1 MFDAKLKEG
10 VEYFEQMLKVMPDD
24 RTTLEFLTVAY
35 PQMGQPEKAEW
46 ALAELA
52 RVLLKEGDVEHAAAL
67 LPRLE
72 ACSGQKA
79 KLMSIRIRASS
90 GPRPELVPEAMP
102 ESPPPGDDV
111 FSEARDSEVKLAE
124 KLGDKEVAAQLM
136 AMSDNGRASLVS
148 ALYFLE
154 REKGDSFEV
163 TVARLCDEYKEPPVP
178 LEIFTPDRKLAEKL
192 GEELVKTRGV
202 IPFATLGKLTLVA
215 YLSPHDEGLKRKVEK
230 ALGTKVRF
238 YLATPEAVE
247 KAVDAIWPKEEP
259 KA

>member
-10 VEYFEQMLKVMPDD
+10 VAYFEQMLKVMPDD
-24 RTTLEFLTVAY
+24 RTTLEFLAVAY
-35 PQMGQPEKAEW
+35 PQMGEPAKAEW

-72 ACSGQKA
+72 ECSDQKA
-79 KLMSIRIRASS
+79 KLMAIRIRASA
-90 GPRPELVPEAMP
+90 GPRPELVPESAP
-102 ESPPPGDDV
+102 EGPPPGDDV
-111 FSEARDSEVKLAE
+111 FTEARDSEVKLAE

-154 REKGDSFEV
+154 REKGDVFEG
-163 TVARLCDEYKEPPVP
+163 TLAKLCDEYGEPPVP
-178 LEIFTPDRKLAEKL
+178 LEVFTPDRKLTEKL
-192 GEELVKTRGV
+192 GEGLVKTRGV
-202 IPFATLGKLTLVA
+202 IPFATLGKLVLVA
-215 YLSPHDEGLKRKVEK
+215 YLSPHDDGLRRKVERLLEAK
-230 ALGTKVRF
+230 ARF
-238 YLATPEAVE
+238 FIAMPEAVE
-247 KAVDAIWPKEEP
+247 KAVETVWPKEEP